1 MNLSLSVLPKQ
12 LVPKHAQML
21 QAEDLANAGGEV
33 PNEKGPAS
41 SRRVL
46 MGIRIKNHC
55 FCGFELNRLNHRTKA
70 KTIESR
76 FILEITATQR
86 ASVFSSCFRFL

>member
-1 MNLSLSVLPKQ
+1 
-12 LVPKHAQML
+12 
-21 QAEDLANAGGEV
+21 
-33 PNEKGPAS
+33 
-41 SRRVL
+41 
-46 MGIRIKNHC
+46 MGITIKNHC

-86 ASVFSSCFRFL
+86 TSVFSSCFRFL